1 MTDNNLEF
9 WLRGPVPEIPPLL
22 QPVAHALLQ
31 VKKEMHEILIDFKNE
46 NLWEKPNGVASVGFH
61 LQHLTGVL
69 DRLFTYSKGLQLSE
83 NQLQF
88 LKNERVENQSITKN
102 FLLNEFD
109 NQVENSLN
117 YLKNIDPSIL
127 TETRFVGRKQ
137 LPSTVIGLIF
147 HATEHSTRHLG
158 QLLVTVRMLC

>member
-1 MTDNNLEF
+1 MVDNNLEY
-9 WLRGPVPEIPPLL
+9 WLKGPVPEIPALL

-31 VKKEMHEILIDFKNE
+31 VKKELHEILVDFKNE
-46 NLWEKPNGVASVGFH
+46 NLWEKPHGVASVGFH

-83 NQLQF
+83 NQLKF
-88 LKNERVENQSITKN
+88 LKNEGIENEEITQDS
-102 FLLNEFD
+102 LLNEFD
-109 NQVENSLN
+109 NQVEISLI
-117 YLKNIDPSIL
+117 YLKNIDSTIL

-147 HATEHSTRHLG
+147 HAAEHSTRHLG
-158 QLLVTVRMLC
+158 QLLVTLKSLG